1 MAIVKCTRCGEER
14 EGVAFPP
21 FNTDLGRKVQAEI
34 CQVCWGE
41 WLRYQTM
48 LINHYG
54 LNVRDPDARKFLLEN
69 TEKFLFGTGEADEVD
84 TSKQGTI
91 QW

>member
-1 MAIVKCTRCGEER
+1 MSEVSCTRCKQTRPALTAAPFRNELGER
-14 EGVAFPP
+14 IH
-21 FNTDLGRKVQAEI
+21 REI

>member
-1 MAIVKCTRCGEER
+1 MAEITCVRCGNQGSALPFAPFRNELGER
-14 EGVAFPP
+14 IH
-21 FNTDLGRKVQAEI
+21 QQI
-34 CQVCWGE
+34 CTVCWDE
-41 WLRYQTM
+41 WLKHQTM

-54 LNVRDPDARKFLLEN
+54 LNLQDPDARKFLLEN
-69 TEKFLFGTGEADEVD
+69 TEKFLFDTGEAEQVD